1 MVKNRKFWEYVSQ
14 STHQWIYLVLTYI
27 GPNNGQ
33 GIQAFKDGT
42 PIKNRGEGVG
52 DHTVGDGRVVV
63 GKKYIYINNY
73 YSHVEMDELIF
84 FNKALLEEE
93 VRELHNVYQWQGKM
107 NMIKFGLIDY
117 FPFQEQGNLH

>member
-1 MVKNRKFWEYVSQ
+1 MVKNRKFWAYTSQ
-14 STHQWIYLVLTYI
+14 TMHQWIHLVLNYI

-42 PIKNRGEGVG
+42 PIKNRGESVG

-63 GKKYIYINNY
+63 GKKYVYINNY

-93 VRELHNVYQWQGKM
+93 VRELHNVYQWKGKM
-107 NMIKFGLIDY
+107 NMIKF
-117 FPFQEQGNLH
+117 